1 MASVAIGDVAAES
14 MNLVEGEPGFVAGKG
29 AEVVAGVSFP
39 LAVARVVV
47 MVTGRG
53 SRMREGKKSWAGK
66 RASCGVVSFVQ
77 RCTFRST
84 VSKRSCL
91 SRGKDHSVLEI
102 KPRYKS
108 TCWVRGGKTVCIGVR
123 AWVQKHTLSF
133 TEEKSTMYFWPYVG
147 PSAKTW
153 ARG

>member
-14 MNLVEGEPGFVAGKG
+14 MNVVEGEPGFAAGKG

-39 LAVARVVV
+39 FAVARVVV
-47 MVTGRG
+47 MVTEGG
-53 SRMREGKKSWAGK
+53 SRMREGKESGSGK

-91 SRGKDHSVLEI
+91 SRGKYHSVLELE
-102 KPRYKS
+102 PRYES
-108 TCWVRGGKTVCIGVR
+108 ARWVSGGKTVCIGVR
-123 AWVQKHTLSF
+123 A
-133 TEEKSTMYFWPYVG
+133 
-147 PSAKTW
+147 
-153 ARG
+153 